1 MTPTF
6 RYSGRTGDGRGVS
19 GERAAPTSEAAV
31 AAQRREGVHVAGM
44 EPKRGGPRRPGKS
57 WRGGSVPARDLAVFT
72 RQLSVMI
79 DAGMPLVEC
88 LDTLGR
94 QQAHRPFREAVLQTR
109 SAVEGGSSLAD
120 AMRAHPRAF
129 GPLYTN
135 MVAAGEAGG
144 ILDAILARLA
154 THIEK
159 SVKLRAQVKSAMTY
173 PIAVVTIAAAV
184 VGVILWKVIPTF
196 DELFEGLGAALPL
209 PTRVVIASSDALV
222 SYSPLFFVAAVALA
236 LAFRWYRGTPRG
248 RRAVDGLLLR
258 LPVVGIVLRK
268 VAVARFCRTLA
279 TLLGSGVPLLAGL
292 EITARTAGNAAIEDA
307 VLVSRAATERGETVS
322 APLRRAGM
330 FPPMVVRM
338 IGVGEASG
346 ALDAMLAKVA
356 DFCEE
361 EVDATVAGLLALLEP
376 VMIALLG
383 LVIGGIVIAMYLPI
397 FDLIGRMAV

>member
-1 MTPTF
+1 MSPTF
-6 RYSGRTGDGRGVS
+6 AYSGRTGAGRSVR
-19 GERAAPTSEAAV
+19 GERAAPTSEAA
-31 AAQRREGVHVAGM
+31 AAALRREGVYVTGIGLKRRGA
-44 EPKRGGPRRPGKS
+44 KRGARSR
-57 WRGGSVPARDLAVFT
+57 RGGSVPARNLALFT

-94 QQAHRPFREAVLQTR
+94 QQAHSPFREAIRQTR

-120 AMRAHPRAF
+120 AMSEHPRAF
-129 GPLYTN
+129 DPLYTN

-144 ILDAILARLA
+144 ILDTILQRLA
-154 THIEK
+154 AHIEK

-173 PIAVVTIAAAV
+173 PIAVVAIAAV
-184 VGVILWKVIPTF
+184 LVGVILWKVIPTF
-196 DELFEGLGAALPL
+196 DDLFAGLGASLPL
-209 PTRVVIASSDALV
+209 PTRVVVASSDALV
-222 SYSPLFFVAAVALA
+222 SYFPLLLPASAVLA
-236 LAFRWYRGTPRG
+236 LAFRRFRATPRG
-248 RRAVDGLLLR
+248 GRAVDALLLR
-258 LPVVGIVLRK
+258 LPVVGLILRK

-292 EITARTAGNAAIEDA
+292 EITARTAGNAVIEDA
-307 VLVSRAATERGETVS
+307 VLVSRAAIERGETVS

-330 FPPMVVRM
+330 FPPMVIEM

-346 ALDAMLAKVA
+346 ALDTMLARVA

-361 EVDATVAGLLALLEP
+361 EVDATVAGLLTLLEP

>member
-6 RYSGRTGDGRGVS
+6 RHSGRTRAGRGGG
-19 GERAAPTSEAAV
+19 GERAAPTREAA
-31 AAQRREGVHVAGM
+31 AAPGREGVRVNGM
-44 EPKRGGPRRPGKS
+44 APKRGGARRGRRS
-57 WRGGSVPARDLAVFT
+57 GRARSVPARDLAVFT

-88 LDTLGR
+88 LETLGR
-94 QQAHRPFREAVLQTR
+94 QQAHRSFREAVLQTR
-109 SAVEGGSSLAD
+109 SAVEGGSSLAE

-144 ILDAILARLA
+144 ILDTILERLA

-173 PIAVVTIAAAV
+173 PIAVVAIAAAV

-222 SYSPLFFVAAVALA
+222 SYSPLFFVAAVAVA
-236 LAFRWYRGTPRG
+236 LAFRWYRATPRG
-248 RRAVDGLLLR
+248 GRAVDALLLR
-258 LPVVGIVLRK
+258 LPVLGLILRK

-292 EITARTAGNAAIEDA
+292 EITARTAGNLAIEDA
-307 VLVSRAATERGETVS
+307 VLVSRAAIERGETVS

-330 FPPMVVRM
+330 FPPMVIQM

-361 EVDATVAGLLALLEP
+361 EVDATVAGLLTLLEP

>member
-6 RYSGRTGDGRGVS
+6 RHSGRTRAGRGGG
-19 GERAAPTSEAAV
+19 GERAAPTREAA
-31 AAQRREGVHVAGM
+31 AAPGREGVRVNGM
-44 EPKRGGPRRPGKS
+44 APKRGGARRGRRS
-57 WRGGSVPARDLAVFT
+57 RRARSVPARDLAVFT

-88 LDTLGR
+88 LETLGR
-94 QQAHRPFREAVLQTR
+94 QQAHRSFREAVLQTR
-109 SAVEGGSSLAD
+109 SAVEGGSSLAE

-144 ILDAILARLA
+144 ILDTILERLA

-173 PIAVVTIAAAV
+173 PIAVVAIAAAV

-222 SYSPLFFVAAVALA
+222 SYSPLFFVAAVAVA
-236 LAFRWYRGTPRG
+236 LAFRWYRATPRG
-248 RRAVDGLLLR
+248 GRAVDALLLR
-258 LPVVGIVLRK
+258 LPVLGLILRK

-292 EITARTAGNAAIEDA
+292 EITARTAGNLAIEDA
-307 VLVSRAATERGETVS
+307 VLVSRAAIERGETVS

-330 FPPMVVRM
+330 FPPMVIQM

-361 EVDATVAGLLALLEP
+361 EVDATVAGLLTLLEP

>member
-6 RYSGRTGDGRGVS
+6 RHSGRTRAGRGVG
-19 GERAAPTSEAAV
+19 GERAAPTREAA
-31 AAQRREGVHVAGM
+31 AAPGREGVRVNGM
-44 EPKRGGPRRPGKS
+44 APKRGGARRGRRS
-57 WRGGSVPARDLAVFT
+57 GRARSVPARDLAVFT

-88 LDTLGR
+88 LETLGR
-94 QQAHRPFREAVLQTR
+94 QQAHRSFREAVLQTR
-109 SAVEGGSSLAD
+109 SAVEGGSSLAE

-144 ILDAILARLA
+144 ILDTILERLA

-173 PIAVVTIAAAV
+173 PIAVVAIAAAV

-222 SYSPLFFVAAVALA
+222 SYSPLFFVAAVAVA
-236 LAFRWYRGTPRG
+236 LAFRWYRATPRG
-248 RRAVDGLLLR
+248 GRAVDALLLR
-258 LPVVGIVLRK
+258 LPVLGLILRK

-292 EITARTAGNAAIEDA
+292 EITARTAGNLAIEDA
-307 VLVSRAATERGETVS
+307 VLVSRAAIERGETVS

-330 FPPMVVRM
+330 FPPMVIQM

-361 EVDATVAGLLALLEP
+361 EVDATVAGLLTLLEP

>member
-1 MTPTF
+1 MTPAF
-6 RYSGRTGDGRGVS
+6 RYSGRTGEGRGVR
-19 GERAAPTSEAAV
+19 GERAAPTSEAA
-31 AAQRREGVHVAGM
+31 AAALRREGVHVTGIRL
-44 EPKRGGPRRPGKS
+44 KRSGASRRGRS
-57 WRGGSVPARDLAVFT
+57 RRGRAVPARDLAVFT

-94 QQAHRPFREAVLQTR
+94 QQAHRSLREAVLQTR
-109 SAVEGGSSLAD
+109 SAVEGGSSLAE

-144 ILDAILARLA
+144 ILDTILARLA

-209 PTRVVIASSDALV
+209 PTRVVIASSDVLV
-222 SYSPLFFVAAVALA
+222 SYSPLFFVAAVVLVF
-236 LAFRWYRGTPRG
+236 AFRWYRATPRG
-248 RRAVDGLLLR
+248 GRAVDALLLR
-258 LPVVGIVLRK
+258 LPVLGLILRK

-292 EITARTAGNAAIEDA
+292 EITARTAGNAVIEDA
-307 VLVSRAATERGETVS
+307 VLVSRAAIERGETVS

-330 FPPMVVRM
+330 FPPMVIQM
-338 IGVGEASG
+338 IGVGETSG

>member
-1 MTPTF
+1 MPTL
-6 RYSGRTGDGRGVS
+6 RHSGRTRAGRGVR
-19 GERAAPTSEAAV
+19 GERAAPAREGAV
-31 AAQRREGVHVAGM
+31 AALSREGVHVAGV
-44 EPKRGGPRRPGKS
+44 EAKRGGARRGGKS
-57 WRGGSVPARDLAVFT
+57 RGGRSVPARDLAVFT

-88 LDTLGR
+88 LHTLGR
-94 QQAHRPFREAVLQTR
+94 QQAHRSFREAVLQTR
-109 SAVEGGSSLAD
+109 SAVEGGSSLAE

-129 GPLYTN
+129 GSLYTN

-144 ILDAILARLA
+144 ILDTILERLA

-173 PIAVVTIAAAV
+173 PIAVVAIAAAV

-222 SYSPLFFVAAVALA
+222 SYSPLFFVATVALA
-236 LAFRWYRGTPRG
+236 LAFRWYRATPRG
-248 RRAVDGLLLR
+248 ARSVDALLLR
-258 LPVVGIVLRK
+258 LPVLGLILRK

-292 EITARTAGNAAIEDA
+292 EITARTAGNLVIEDA
-307 VLVSRAATERGETVS
+307 VLVSRAAIERGETVS

-330 FPPMVVRM
+330 FPPMVIQM

-361 EVDATVAGLLALLEP
+361 EVDATVAGLLTLLEP

>member
-1 MTPTF
+1 MTPAF
-6 RYSGRTGDGRGVS
+6 RHRGRTGDGRGVR
-19 GERAAPTSEAAV
+19 GERAARTGEAGV
-31 AAQRREGVHVAGM
+31 AARRREGVHVTGM
-44 EPKRGGPRRPGKS
+44 EPKRGGPRRS
-57 WRGGSVPARDLAVFT
+57 ATSRRGGSVPARHLAVFT

-94 QQAHRPFREAVLQTR
+94 QQAHRAFREAILQTR

-129 GPLYTN
+129 DSLYAN

-144 ILDAILARLA
+144 ILDTVLGRLA

-159 SVKLRAQVKSAMTY
+159 GVKLRAQVKSAMTY
-173 PIAVVTIAAAV
+173 PIAVVAIAAV
-184 VGVILWKVIPTF
+184 LVGVILWKVIPTF
-196 DELFEGLGAALPL
+196 DELFAGLGASLPL

-222 SYSPLFFVAAVALA
+222 SYSPLFLLAAAALA
-236 LAFRWYRGTPRG
+236 LAFRWYRATARG
-248 RRAVDGLLLR
+248 ARAVDALLLR
-258 LPVVGIVLRK
+258 LPVLGLVLRR

-292 EITARTAGNAAIEDA
+292 EMTARTAGNVVIEDA
-307 VLVSRAATERGETVS
+307 VLVSRAAIERGETVA
-322 APLRRAGM
+322 APLRRAGV
-330 FPPMVVRM
+330 FPPMVIQM

-361 EVDATVAGLLALLEP
+361 EVDATVAGLLALMEP